1 MISLRE
7 ARTKSKKTQEEV
19 ARAANVTLRYY
30 AKVEK
35 GESIPTVAVGL
46 KICRY
51 LSIDIND
58 VAEWQPSSTTSETKR
73 EEP

>member
-1 MISLRE
+1 MIFLRE

-19 ARAANVTLRYY
+19 ARAADVTLRYY

-35 GESIPTVAVGL
+35 GESIPTVTVGL
-46 KICRY
+46 KICKY
-51 LSIDIND
+51 LCIDIND
-58 VAEWQPSSTTSETKR
+58 VAEWQPSSSETKR